1 MTTDSALGRVLVVD
15 DEDDI
20 RSMLGIVL
28 STEGW
33 DVDEAA
39 DGREALL
46 RAAAGRYDLVVLD
59 LRMPEMSG
67 LEVAQHL
74 VAGGFDGQLMLF
86 SAFVDS
92 EVERE
97 SAEIGMK
104 VVDKVDWYGLVD
116 ACRSFAP
123 ARA

>member
-1 MTTDSALGRVLVVD
+1 MRSGPSFVSRGPPVLSDSLGWGSSGAVSPGNMGLKAGPLRPMEGGAMTTESALGRVLVVD

-46 RAAAGRYDLVVLD
+46 RAAAGRYDLVV
-59 LRMPEMSG
+59 
-67 LEVAQHL
+67 
-74 VAGGFDGQLMLF
+74 
-86 SAFVDS
+86 
-92 EVERE
+92 
-97 SAEIGMK
+97 
-104 VVDKVDWYGLVD
+104 
-116 ACRSFAP
+116 
-123 ARA
+123 